1 MMTKLKFKSDIFKS
15 SNKSTFYE
23 FFLIFFFN
31 NFFHRYRNFQKKYQ
45 LNIIKKT
52 KKVYIKIS
60 LKKKKKKS
68 NNMVIKITKISLKM
82 KKKTG

>member
-1 MMTKLKFKSDIFKS
+1 M
-15 SNKSTFYE
+15 N
-23 FFLIFFFN
+23 FFDIFFFY

-82 KKKTG
+82 KKKLVEYRKKYGKTLKKVCLI